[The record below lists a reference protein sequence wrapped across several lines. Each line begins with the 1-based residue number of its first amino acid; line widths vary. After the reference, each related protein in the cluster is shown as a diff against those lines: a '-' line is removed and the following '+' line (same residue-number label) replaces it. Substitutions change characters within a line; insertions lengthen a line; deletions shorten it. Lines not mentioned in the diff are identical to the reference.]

1 MKRCDE
7 AKLELLLGDKDREA
21 RRYQIYAGKKKRIKS
36 SFPHPP
42 RFFLLLLF
50 SWGSFVDLGERIRQP
65 WVLLWDLGELQVQKL
80 ASFLL
85 LFGLRAC
92 FWRIYVLPTA
102 CRFCWIDVS
111 DCAGRTFHCYFCKK
125 KKNHLY

>member
-42 RFFLLLLF
+42 RFFLLLVFHGLGRKN
-50 SWGSFVDLGERIRQP
+50 STALGYFVGFR
-65 WVLLWDLGELQVQKL
+65 ELQVQKL
-80 ASFLL
+80 ASFFAFLWAQG
-85 LFGLRAC
+85 LFLEDYA
-92 FWRIYVLPTA
+92 LPTA

-111 DCAGRTFHCYFCKK
+111 DCAGRTFHCLLLQE
-125 KKNHLY
+125 KNHLY